1 MQFTMA
7 TISALFAATACALPA
22 AQGSSAPATATVSFI
37 NDQTGAHA
45 PVVAPLDGTVINLY
59 NVLTGT
65 PVGVPNQVIASSA
78 QLINYPQNVDCT
90 INGIDGNQLG
100 QLTARQTYVLLQS
113 GGLSLDGATMTC
125 TPLLL

>member
-1 MQFTMA
+1 MQFTIA
-7 TISALFAATACALPA
+7 TISALFAATSCALPA
-22 AQGSSAPATATVSFI
+22 AQGATATVSFI

-59 NVLTGT
+59 NVLIGT

-78 QLINYPQNVDCT
+78 QLIDYPQNVDCT
-90 INGIDGNQLG
+90 INGINGGQLG
-100 QLTARQTYVLLQS
+100 QLNARQTYVLLKS
-113 GGLSLDGATMTC
+113 GGINLDGATMMC